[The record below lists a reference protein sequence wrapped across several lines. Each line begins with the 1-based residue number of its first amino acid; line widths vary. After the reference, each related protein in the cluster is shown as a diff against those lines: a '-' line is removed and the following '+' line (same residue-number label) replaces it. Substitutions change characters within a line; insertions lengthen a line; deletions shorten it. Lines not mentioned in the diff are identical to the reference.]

1 MTHET
6 AGDPVSGLKW
16 THRTTVKLAHELR
29 GLGIHVCPQTVAR
42 LLKAMGYS
50 LRVNH
55 KKLAGAS
62 LRLPRS
68 RGQVK
73 AFGSRH
79 GVYININSCG
89 RCGSRAQRGIQRTC
103 GRP

>member
-1 MTHET
+1 MGKHDRRET
-6 AGDPVSGLKW
+6 SGRPPDSRPVTIQVPLP
-16 THRTTVKLAHELR
+16 V
-29 GLGIHVCPQTVAR
+29 LGVVHGVREAFH
-42 LLKAMGYS
+42 G
-50 LRVNH
+50 
-55 KKLAGAS
+55 

>member
-16 THRTTVKLAHELR
+16 THRTTAKLAHELR

-42 LLKAMGYS
+42 
-50 LRVNH
+50 
-55 KKLAGAS
+55 